1 MTTKIALDANTDRSL
16 AVAADERNSVNPSVR
31 RLVELGDAYALML
44 ADQFPGD
51 EELAGRVLASAASML
66 ARAAED
72 GLPSTE
78 SVPVTLSFAAES
90 LYRKAAGR

>member
-1 MTTKIALDANTDRSL
+1 MTAKIALDAATDQAL
-16 AVAADERNSVNPSVR
+16 AVAADERNSVNPMVLL
-31 RLVELGDAYALML
+31 LVERGDACADML

-72 GLPSTE
+72 GLPNTE

-90 LYRKAAGR
+90 LYRKGSAP